1 MRFRLVDNLKVDME
15 LEKREKM
22 MKKSLIYL
30 VMSGAMLL
38 VGVSPTLAVGPP
50 PAVPEPATMM
60 LLGAG
65 VAGLAVYRA
74 LRGRRK

>member
-1 MRFRLVDNLKVDME
+1 

-30 VMSGAMLL
+30 VMSAVMLL
-38 VGVSPTLAVGPP
+38 VGVVPCFAAGGGPP
-50 PAVPEPATMM
+50 VPEPATMM

-65 VAGLAVYRA
+65 VAGLAVYGA